1 MTAKDIEK
9 ACEQQLKYDY
19 IISNVYFF
27 PNESDVLLIRKSGM
41 ITSCEI
47 KISRSDFKVDFK
59 KPWHQNLLNRDK
71 ENITNYF
78 YYICTE
84 NLIRLDECPKYA
96 GLYYVCKNGRIKTI
110 KTAPKLHS
118 YKHPYKEPLF
128 NKLYWAYRESK
139 TLKSDEG
146 YKELRKEIRV
156 LETAVKR
163 LEEEKR
169 LLNRSYR
176 EIISEKRQLEKELK
190 LVI

>member
-1 MTAKDIEK
+1 VTAKDIEK

-27 PNESDVLLIRKSGM
+27 PNESDVLLIRKSG
-41 ITSCEI
+41 ITIDVEI
-47 KISRSDFKVDFK
+47 KVSIQDFKCDLL
-59 KPWHQNLLNRDK
+59 KPRHQHLLDRNK
-71 ENITNYF
+71 EFIANHFYF
-78 YYICTE
+78 ACPEGVIPLE
-84 NLIRLDECPKYA
+84 LIPEYA

-118 YKHPYKEPLF
+118 FKHPYKEPLF
-128 NKLYWAYRESK
+128 NKLYYAYRESK
-139 TLKSDEG
+139 ILKSDEG
-146 YKELRKEIRV
+146 YKEIRKEIRV
-156 LETAVKR
+156 LENAVKR